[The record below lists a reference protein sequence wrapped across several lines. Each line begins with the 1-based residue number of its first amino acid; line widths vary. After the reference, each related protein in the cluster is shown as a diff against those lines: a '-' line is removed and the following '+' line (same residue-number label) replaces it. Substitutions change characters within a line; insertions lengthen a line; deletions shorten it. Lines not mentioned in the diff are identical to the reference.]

1 MGAPNVR
8 DKDSGESRRR
18 RRNSDEDREGASRFA
33 DVDKTKKRTN
43 RKEQRMKKREDFG
56 GKFGIFVGKIP
67 KGVTR
72 DDLGEEFAK
81 LNVPVPDYVDWV
93 VKKGHAFA
101 FWREADSSLSLE
113 VFAGIT
119 VAGVALQVEL
129 YDTNRTRIKEER
141 KEESKEADPKKDEN
155 VEKKGRTESD
165 KKGVA

>member
-1 MGAPNVR
+1 MG
-8 DKDSGESRRR
+8 
-18 RRNSDEDREGASRFA
+18 
-33 DVDKTKKRTN
+33 
-43 RKEQRMKKREDFG
+43 
-56 GKFGIFVGKIP
+56 
-67 KGVTR
+67 
-72 DDLGEEFAK
+72 
-81 LNVPVPDYVDWV
+81 DWV

-141 KEESKEADPKKDEN
+141 KEESKEADPKKNEN

-165 KKGVA
+165 KKGVAADQESKIEHKNVKSEDSKKNKDESVSSKKT